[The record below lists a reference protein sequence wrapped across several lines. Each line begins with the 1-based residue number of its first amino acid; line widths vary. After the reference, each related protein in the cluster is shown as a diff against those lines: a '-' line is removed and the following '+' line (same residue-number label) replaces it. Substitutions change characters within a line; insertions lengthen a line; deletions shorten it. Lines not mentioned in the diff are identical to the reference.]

1 LISSRSKWN
10 TIGAGLLIGIG
21 LGIFF
26 LAVFGIGQNF
36 LQNWAGSDRV
46 EIIGP
51 ALNKPVLD
59 FTLNTLRGD
68 RLGTEDLRG
77 QPVLINFWATW
88 CGPCRIEMP
97 YFEEAYQQF
106 GPDLVVLAVNID
118 EPADQ
123 VQAFVNDL
131 GLSFDILLDT
141 GSKVQALYRVTAFP
155 TTYLVD
161 REGMVK
167 VQHIG
172 ALSRSQLFAYL
183 EQVGLT
189 K

>member
-1 LISSRSKWN
+1 MKSSRSKWT

-26 LAVFGIGQNF
+26 LAVFGIGQNYF
-36 LQNWAGSDRV
+36 QNWAEQDQA
-46 EIIGP
+46 EIRGP
-51 ALNKPVLD
+51 AINKPVPD
-59 FTLNTLRGD
+59 FTLLSLSGD
-68 RLGTEDLRG
+68 RLSTEDLRG
-77 QPVLINFWATW
+77 HLVLINFWATW

-123 VQAFVNDL
+123 VQSFVDEL
-131 GLSFDILLDT
+131 GLNFNILLDT
-141 GSKVQALYRVTAFP
+141 GSKIQNQYRVTAFP

-161 REGMVK
+161 RKGVVK
-167 VQHIG
+167 AQHIG
-172 ALSRSQLFAYL
+172 TLTRSQLFEYL
-183 EQVGLT
+183 EQAGLSE
-189 K
+189 